1 VAGDELTRNE
11 KLLARL
17 RSIPKDF
24 TYREAK
30 ALLESLGFGEHK
42 KGKTSG
48 SRVCFFRSSD
58 GRSVLLHK
66 PHPGAIMRIGAVR
79 QLAEFIDGIGE

>member
-17 RSIPKDF
+17 RSIPHDF
-24 TYREAK
+24 TYREVK
-30 ALLESLGFGEHK
+30 TLLESLGFDERK

-48 SRVCFFRSSD
+48 SRVCFFRSLD

-79 QLAEFIDGIGE
+79 QLAEFLDRIGE